1 MSFLRNNSLILSG
14 DESPN
19 AILPNLCCI
28 CEWQGQLRHNQK
40 LKSSAP
46 RPQEV
51 MEKTMQESKGGH
63 KKAWQKMSLN
73 NKTVDYLQIL
83 QKMIR
88 KAKSMALG
96 PAPWPCKIWISLP
109 GDHDPWGM
117 EHVRSYWS
125 FSAYGR
131 KERLTPHF
139 VENHTHWKPQV
150 AEKKEGVKVVGNPS
164 SSVSMPLGRS
174 GAPKVWKQVQP
185 VSHWE
190 APGRNISNTFDLCAC
205 AANVWCSYSLTKC
218 RNIASKL
225 EFSKLDTKSASPASA
240 VTISGFGLQLLKDAK
255 NLH

>member
-1 MSFLRNNSLILSG
+1 MGRYVSSCFVLAVCMSFLRNSSLILSG

-51 MEKTMQESKGGH
+51 REKTMQESKGGQ

-73 NKTVDYLQIL
+73 NKTIDYLQIL

-117 EHVRSYWS
+117 EHV
-125 FSAYGR
+125 
-131 KERLTPHF
+131 P
-139 VENHTHWKPQV
+139 
-150 AEKKEGVKVVGNPS
+150 
-164 SSVSMPLGRS
+164 
-174 GAPKVWKQVQP
+174 
-185 VSHWE
+185 
-190 APGRNISNTFDLCAC
+190 
-205 AANVWCSYSLTKC
+205 
-218 RNIASKL
+218 
-225 EFSKLDTKSASPASA
+225 
-240 VTISGFGLQLLKDAK
+240 QLLKF
-255 NLH
+255 LSIWP